1 MRKLFAF
8 SVSFILLAGIVWLTA
23 PLSEPTKAQVAVVGS
38 GAMAP
43 LLVEI
48 ANRYELGHEQLRID
62 VEPTDAMHGIAA
74 VRQGDAHIA
83 MVARFPKEDEA
94 DLQWHL
100 LALDGVAVVV
110 HQSNP
115 LTALTR
121 EQLRRVYRGEITNW
135 KQLGW
140 LDAPIT
146 VVHQAAGS
154 TNLHVFLTYSGLQSA
169 DIKAHVIIG
178 ENQQGIQT
186 VASNANAIAYVSLA
200 QAAQEVELGSPIR
213 LLNLGQQAATP
224 GNVRA
229 GSYPMP
235 LNLYLVTRK
244 PTRLLLRPL
253 IAFAQSESNHDLIES
268 HFMVPLQ
275 R

>member
-8 SVSFILLAGIVWLTA
+8 SVSFILLAAVVWLTA
-23 PLSEPTKAQVAVVGS
+23 PLSEPTKARVRVVGS
-38 GAMAP
+38 AAMVP
-43 LLVEI
+43 LFVEI
-48 ANRYELGHEQLRID
+48 AKRYEMSHEQLGID
-62 VEPTDAMHGIAA
+62 VEPGNLGHGIAA
-74 VRQGDAHIA
+74 VRQGSAHIA
-83 MVARFPKEDEA
+83 MVAHFPKEDEA

-110 HQSNP
+110 HQNNP
-115 LTALTR
+115 LTGLTR
-121 EQLRRVYRGEITNW
+121 EQLRKVYRGEISNW

-146 VVHQAAGS
+146 VVHQATGS
-154 TNLHVFLTYSGLQSA
+154 TNLDVFLTYSRLQS
-169 DIKAHVIIG
+169 DDVKAHVIIG
-178 ENQQGIQT
+178 DNQEGIQT

-200 QAAQEVELGSPIR
+200 HAAQEARLGSPIR

-224 GNVRA
+224 SNVRA
-229 GSYPMP
+229 GNYPMP

-244 PTRLLLRPL
+244 PTRRLLKPV
-253 IAFAQSESNHDLIES
+253 IAFAQSETNHDLIES
-268 HFMVPLQ
+268 HSLVPLQ